1 MAVAAFSSVLSK
13 FAPAANKTILA
24 GVDYYFQKYAPNFQ
38 VNTDK
43 RIAAFMAQAAHESNN
58 FKTLKE
64 YASGAAYEGRK
75 DLGNTVKGDGVK
87 FKGRGIFQ
95 VTGRA
100 NYTTYSKKLF
110 NDTRLLN
117 NPELLEQPEWAVL
130 SALHYWND
138 KKLNALADAGNF
150 TAITK
155 AINGGTNGL
164 KDRQSKWSLIT
175 SLLSLTPGA
184 LLVTGILKTTDE
196 KKKISP
202 GFGSRI
208 VSAGLFFL
216 NGK

>member
-1 MAVAAFSSVLSK
+1 MVGAAFSNVLVK

-24 GVDYYFQKYAPNFQ
+24 GVDFYFRKYAPNFGI
-38 VNTDK
+38 TTPK
-43 RIAAFMAQAAHESNN
+43 RIANFLSQAAHESDN
-58 FKTLKE
+58 FKTLRE

-87 FKGRGIFQ
+87 FRGRGIFQ

-138 KKLNALADAGNF
+138 RKLNALADVDNV
-150 TAITK
+150 TAITR

-164 KDRQSKWSLIT
+164 TDRKNKWSLIT

-184 LLVTGILKTTDE
+184 ILSTE
-196 KKKISP
+196 VKKKLNT
-202 GFGSRI
+202 GFGSQLI
-208 VSAGLFFL
+208 TDGYFFL
-216 NGK
+216 TGKTK